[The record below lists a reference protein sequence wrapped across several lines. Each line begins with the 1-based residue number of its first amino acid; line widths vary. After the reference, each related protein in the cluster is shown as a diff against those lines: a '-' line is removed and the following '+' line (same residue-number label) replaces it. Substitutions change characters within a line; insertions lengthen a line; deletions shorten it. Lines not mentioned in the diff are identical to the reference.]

1 MNGRNDQSWEQVPP
15 LVGREDYASWKSSMR
30 AWLESNDLWGCIN
43 EEEAYVADQKKME
56 STKMRII
63 VAASKQNYSYVQDAT
78 TPKEAWQML
87 EWEFENVGLMCK
99 VDLLRTLT
107 STKLY
112 DCRSVEEYVNRI
124 TTAAQK
130 LRELKF
136 EVKDEMVSTLLLC
149 GLPDKY
155 RLMILDLESS
165 TAPITVDAMK
175 EKLLRDVKQE
185 GTQNEEVA
193 LFFHSKASVEHY
205 KGNRRSREIWV
216 RNKGTPGGGE
226 KKGEDKPFF
235 DFYTLCPEL
244 AAIVGANRLTWYEIQ
259 KKVRAI
265 VEERKLYDPENKEY
279 IICDED
285 FMKISKIKRIKLY
298 DLLES
303 LNNTL
308 KHQHKIR
315 IK

>member
-1 MNGRNDQSWEQVPP
+1 MDGRNDRSWEQVPP

-30 AWLESNDLWGCIN
+30 AWLESNDLWGCVT
-43 EEEAYVADQKKME
+43 EEEAYVANQKKME

-87 EWEFENVGLMCK
+87 EREFENVGLMCK

-130 LRELKF
+130 LRELMF
-136 EVKDEMVSTLLLC
+136 EVKDEMVSILLLC

-205 KGNRRSREIWV
+205 KGNRRSRDGRDSWS
-216 RNKGTPGGGE
+216 RNKGTPGSEE
-226 KKGEDKPFF
+226 KKGEDKVFF
-235 DFYTLCPEL
+235 HFYTLSPEL
-244 AAIVGANRLTWYEIQ
+244 AAIVGANRLTWYDIQ
-259 KKVRAI
+259 EKVRAVI
-265 VEERKLYDPENKEY
+265 EERKLYDPENKEY
-279 IICDED
+279 IICDEEL
-285 FMKISKIKRIKLY
+285 MKISKIKRIKLC
-298 DLLES
+298 DLLDS
-303 LNNTL
+303 LNKHFKTL
-308 KHQHKIR
+308 T
-315 IK
+315 

>member
-1 MNGRNDQSWEQVPP
+1 MNGRNDQSWEQVPS

-30 AWLESNDLWGCIN
+30 AWLESNDLWGCVA
-43 EEEAYVADQKKME
+43 EEKSYVADQKKME
-56 STKMRII
+56 STKIRII
-63 VAASKQNYSYVQDAT
+63 VAASKQNYTYVQDAT
-78 TPKEAWQML
+78 TPKEVWQML
-87 EWEFENVGLMCK
+87 EREFENVGLMCK
-99 VDLLRTLT
+99 VDLLRALT

-155 RLMILDLESS
+155 RLMILELESS
-165 TAPITVDAMK
+165 TAPITVDTMTK
-175 EKLLRDVKQE
+175 KLLRDVKQE

-205 KGNRRSREIWV
+205 KGNRRSRESRDSWD
-216 RNKGTPGGGE
+216 RNKGTPGSGE
-226 KKGEDKPFF
+226 KKGEDKAVFH
-235 DFYTLCPEL
+235 FYTLSPEL
-244 AAIVGANRLTWYEIQ
+244 AAIVGANRMTWYDIQ
-259 KKVRAI
+259 KMIRAI

-279 IICDED
+279 IICDEEL
-285 FMKISKIKRIKLY
+285 MKISKIKRIKFS
-298 DLLES
+298 DLLD
-303 LNNTL
+303 TL
-308 KHQHKIR
+308 DKHFKILT
-315 IK
+315 

>member
-1 MNGRNDQSWEQVPP
+1 MDGRNDQSWEQVPP
-15 LVGREDYASWKSSMR
+15 LVGREDYACWKSLMR
-30 AWLESNDLWGCIN
+30 AWLESNDLWGCVT
-43 EEEAYVADQKKME
+43 EEESYVADQKKME

-63 VAASKQNYSYVQDAT
+63 VAASKPNYTYVQDAT
-78 TPKEAWQML
+78 TPKEVWQML
-87 EWEFENVGLMCK
+87 EREFENVGLMCK

-165 TAPITVDAMK
+165 TAPITVDTMK

-185 GTQNEEVA
+185 GTQNEELA

-205 KGNRRSREIWV
+205 KGNRRSREGRDSWG
-216 RNKGTPGGGE
+216 RNKGTPGSGE
-226 KKGEDKPFF
+226 KKGEDKAFF
-235 DFYTLCPEL
+235 HFYTLSPEL
-244 AAIVGANRLTWYEIQ
+244 AAIVGANRLTWYDIQ
-259 KKVRAI
+259 EKVRAI

-279 IICDED
+279 IICDEEL
-285 FMKISKIKRIKLY
+285 MKISKIKRIKLC
-298 DLLES
+298 DLLDS
-303 LNNTL
+303 LNKHFKTL
-308 KHQHKIR
+308 T
-315 IK
+315 